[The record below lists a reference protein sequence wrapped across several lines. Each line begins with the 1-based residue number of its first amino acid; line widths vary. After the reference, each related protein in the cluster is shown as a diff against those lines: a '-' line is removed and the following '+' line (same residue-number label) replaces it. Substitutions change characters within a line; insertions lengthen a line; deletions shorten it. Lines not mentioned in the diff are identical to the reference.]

1 MAPFI
6 FSFTRISRPGP
17 FAEKQPQSMMFPPP
31 CFTVANFR
39 RAWTCTGLSRGKH
52 LALQDLSPWRR
63 SVLLM
68 VGFVTL
74 VPALCRSFTRSPRVV
89 LGFLLTVLV
98 IILTPRGEILCGAPD
113 RGRLSV
119 VLYVFHFLIIAPTV
133 DFFKPSC
140 LPIAHLVF
148 LAWCSS
154 LMLCVAVRPLVL
166 SPREATASGPART
179 KQGVLPG
186 RHSPPSPHLA
196 GLGNPTPPAGLGH
209 NHPNQPQLQPKTGLV
224 AGYPRPYPRRSG
236 WPFSP
241 GQSGWPGQNP
251 GGFTPAPQWT
261 PTPAGRLSVPYNLNL
276 QRGIYDKMMI
286 TIMGRVKPNAK
297 QFTVNFVRGNDIAF
311 HLNPRFNDG
320 GKQAVV
326 RNTMVGERWGKEER
340 HTQGGFPFMAGQSFE
355 MKILVT
361 FEEFKVAV
369 NGAQLFEFKHRVREL
384 NQIDRINILHD
395 VILTYVNVDTIP

>member
-1 MAPFI
+1 M
-6 FSFTRISRPGP
+6 TYTQQGGRRLEEG
-17 FAEKQPQSMMFPPP
+17 EKDRELGG
-31 CFTVANFR
+31 N
-39 RAWTCTGLSRGKH
+39 RG
-52 LALQDLSPWRR
+52 
-63 SVLLM
+63 
-68 VGFVTL
+68 
-74 VPALCRSFTRSPRVV
+74 
-89 LGFLLTVLV
+89 
-98 IILTPRGEILCGAPD
+98 
-113 RGRLSV
+113 
-119 VLYVFHFLIIAPTV
+119 
-133 DFFKPSC
+133 
-140 LPIAHLVF
+140 
-148 LAWCSS
+148 S

-166 SPREATASGPART
+166 PPREATASGPART

-186 RHSPPSPHLA
+186 PANSPPSPHLA

-224 AGYPRPYPRRSG
+224 PNHNHPNQPHPIPASHAGLDPSLPNSSPSLPNPSRSPNLSLHPSLFNLQLQPRLLPK
-236 WPFSP
+236 SP
-241 GQSGWPGQNP
+241 ASLVPQ
-251 GGFTPAPQWT
+251 GGRLPKALSQALTQGLDGLSALVSLV
-261 PTPAGRLSVPYNLNL
+261 GLSVPYNQNL

-326 RNTMVGERWGKEER
+326 RNTMVGEHWGKEER

-395 VILTYVNVDTIP
+395 VTLTYVTVDTIP